1 MKKIEILSQIN
12 QVILER
18 RLFSPEDKILIAVSG
33 GQDSMLLLT
42 ILYRLRKAWNWELGI
57 IHCDH
62 KWHKFSTNQAK
73 QIYRIT
79 FNMRIKYF
87 LSIPIIQVITEEKAR
102 NWRYKLMCRICNNHN
117 YTCISTGH
125 TASDRL
131 ETLLYNTIR
140 GSGLDGLQSLSWKR
154 ILSKNIS
161 MNRKNFKKKQFTTY
175 KTIDLYWFHWGKK
188 FTNIDTNVNLI
199 RPILNITRK
208 QISEQ
213 TDIYKIPK
221 FSDPTNTILNIDR
234 NRIRHQLIPYI
245 RKYFNPKIDYVL
257 NNLADIVY
265 YDLLYLDNI
274 IDNIYYNTQNQNLKN
289 SIIEEKSISCNRI
302 NIQILQSFPIAI
314 QRRFIKKFFSI
325 YTQNILNFR
334 NIEQIRFLIVNN
346 LNSKTK
352 IHYNDSE
359 KRSKKYIF
367 LPCQL
372 RLMIVN
378 NEIIMYKR

>member
-1 MKKIEILSQIN
+1 MIKITILSQIN
-12 QVILER
+12 KAILER
-18 RLFSPEDKILIAVSG
+18 KLFSPGDKILIAVSG

-42 ILYRLRKAWNWELGI
+42 VLYRLRKAWNWDLGI

-79 FNMRIKYF
+79 SNMKIKCF
-87 LSIPIIQVITEEKAR
+87 LSIPLTKVTTEEKAR
-102 NWRYKLMCRICNNHN
+102 TWRYKLMYRICNNHN
-117 YTCISTGH
+117 YNSITTGH
-125 TASDRL
+125 TASDRI

-154 ILSKNIS
+154 SLSKNIN
-161 MNRKNFKKKQFTTY
+161 MNRKDSKKFQFNTY
-175 KTIDLYWFHWGKK
+175 KTIDLYWFYSQKK
-188 FTNIDTNVNLI
+188 FPNINTNLNLI

-221 FSDPTNTILNIDR
+221 FSDPTNIILDIHR
-234 NRIRHQLIPYI
+234 NRIRHQLIPYL
-245 RKYFNPKIDYVL
+245 RKYFNPKIDYAL
-257 NNLADIVY
+257 SNLAEIVH

-289 SIIEEKSISCNRI
+289 TTIGEQSILLKRI
-302 NIQILQSFPIAI
+302 NIEILQSFPIAI
-314 QRRFIKKFFSI
+314 QRRFIKNFFSKH
-325 YTQNILNFR
+325 TQIILNFR
-334 NIEQIRFLIVNN
+334 NIEQIRFLVVNN
-346 LNSKTK
+346 LNNKTTQG
-352 IHYNDSE
+352 
-359 KRSKKYIF
+359 SKKYIF

-372 RLMIVN
+372 KLMIIN
-378 NEIIMYKR
+378 NEIIIYK